1 MARRRLPTVAD
12 RHKLGSGP
20 MVASHPI
27 VKSTTAFGFAHRSAT
42 TLAAVPS
49 DFSLK
54 DMNRVHRVLLG
65 ASGGRLGWRFSGMPV
80 LELTTIGRKTGQPR
94 TTMLTSPYQ
103 EGTTIVVVASRG
115 GDDTDPAWFLNLRD
129 DPEVTVRFGPNPPV
143 SMTAQIADAD
153 ERARIWPIISVNH
166 SNYAGYQRKTERE
179 IPLVLLRPTGD

>member
-1 MARRRLPTVAD
+1 
-12 RHKLGSGP
+12 

-27 VKSTTAFGFAHRSAT
+27 VEPTTAFGYAHRSVT
-42 TLAAVPS
+42 TLPAMPS

-54 DMNRVHRVLLG
+54 AMNRVHRVLLG

-80 LELTTIGRKTGQPR
+80 LELTTTGRKTGQPR

-103 EGTTIVVVASRG
+103 EDTTIVIVASRG
-115 GDDTDPAWFLNLRD
+115 GDDTNPAWFLNLRD
-129 DPEVTVRFGPNPPV
+129 DPEVTVKLGPKPPV

-153 ERARIWPIISVNH
+153 ERARIWPIISVKH

-179 IPLVLLRPTGD
+179 IPLVLLRPTGG